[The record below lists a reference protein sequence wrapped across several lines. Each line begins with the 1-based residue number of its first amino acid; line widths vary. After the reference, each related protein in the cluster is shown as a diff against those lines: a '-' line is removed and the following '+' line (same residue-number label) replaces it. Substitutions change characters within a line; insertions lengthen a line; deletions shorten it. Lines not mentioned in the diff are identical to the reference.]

1 MINSKEDIAVVIDKD
16 WENYWRARNED
27 LLDDAETLRV
37 EPNGKITVE
46 GDLGIFHNNKSYP
59 TFIEGDI
66 NNGMISGVWEEGD
79 LIKIE
84 INKVVK

>member
-1 MINSKEDIAVVIDKD
+1 MELVINRYSKAKV
-16 WENYWRARNED
+16 NY
-27 LLDDAETLRV
+27 
-37 EPNGKITVE
+37 EPNGKITFE

-66 NNGMISGVWEEGD
+66 NIGMISGVWEEGG

-84 INKVVK
+84 IKKTVK